1 MEMERKENVVVVGHQ
16 AVLRC
21 ILGYFLEV
29 PEEKMPYIEIP
40 LHSVIKITPVAYGCK
55 VLRFLKFQFL
65 ERETSSILASSA
77 FIKCYWLFL
86 F

>member
-55 VLRFLKFQFL
+55 V
-65 ERETSSILASSA
+65 
-77 FIKCYWLFL
+77 
-86 F
+86 